1 MSFFSSLFRKKE
13 VSITNYADFWQW
25 FQQHEQQ
32 FHKVVK
38 KHQHIE
44 RDFLNHLSDALVG
57 VQEGIYFV
65 TGMYDEQTAEL
76 IFTAD
81 GNVNH
86 FVFVEEL
93 VGHAPVLNGW
103 RFTAH
108 KPGVAVDD
116 IVIEMDGV
124 RYDSSSLFFF
134 ATLNSE
140 YPDEIDLTFL
150 HSGLTSEQLKDRGN
164 GIFIFI
170 DNYIGELDFVQQVD
184 SYRLTGCD
192 EAVEELIPIAK
203 LKEYL
208 VWREKEFIEKY
219 DGVRYQAEDDSYHLM
234 EAELEN
240 GNRLLAVINADLLE
254 WDSKVSH
261 PWVAVLT
268 IEFKGENGMP
278 TSEDFEMLQ
287 VIEDRLLATLKDS
300 EGYLYVGRKTA
311 NNERDIYFACRD
323 FRKPSSEFRAIRRAY
338 LDHFTMSYEVYK
350 DKYWQSFEGFRK
362 N

>member
-1 MSFFSSLFRKKE
+1 MSFFTSLFRKKE
-13 VSITNYADFWQW
+13 VPITNYADFWQW

-44 RDFLNHLSDALVG
+44 RDFLNQLSDALVG
-57 VQEGIYFV
+57 VQEGIYFL
-65 TGMYDEQTAEL
+65 TGMYDEHTAEL

-81 GNVNH
+81 GIVNH
-86 FVFVEEL
+86 IVFVEEL
-93 VGHAPVLNGW
+93 VAHAPSLNGW

-108 KPGVAVDD
+108 KPGEKVDD
-116 IVIEMDGV
+116 IVIEMDGI

-134 ATLNSE
+134 AKSNSE

-150 HSGLTSEQLKDRGN
+150 HSGLTRDQLKDRGN

-170 DNYIGELDFVQQVD
+170 DNYIGELNFVQQID
-184 SYRLTGCD
+184 SYRLKGCD
-192 EAVEELIPIAK
+192 EVVEELIPIAK
-203 LKEYL
+203 LKDYL

-219 DGVRYQAEDDSYHLM
+219 EGVRYHTADDGYHLM
-234 EAELEN
+234 EATLES
-240 GNRLLAVINADLLE
+240 GNRLIAVINTDLLE
-254 WDSKVSH
+254 WDAKASH

-268 IEFKGENGMP
+268 IEFKGENGLP
-278 TSEDFEMLQ
+278 TSADFETLQ

-323 FRKPSSEFRAIRRAY
+323 FRKPSSEFREICRAY
-338 LDHFTMSYEVYK
+338 LANFTMTYEVYK
-350 DKYWQSFEGFRK
+350 DKYWQTFEGFRK
-362 N
+362 S